1 MGIGV
6 AIPALD
12 PAPWTMFVY
21 AGLSGAAMGMYN
33 SVDQA
38 LNVTVLPNPNS
49 AAKDLGIVNLA
60 NSLGQV
66 FGPIVASMIIG
77 FSGYRLMFPMAG
89 VMCLVGATLILMIRK
104 VH

>member
-1 MGIGV
+1 
-6 AIPALD
+6 
-12 PAPWTMFVY
+12 
-21 AGLSGAAMGMYN
+21 MYN

-66 FGPIVASMIIG
+66 FGPIMASLVIG
-77 FSGYRLMFPMAG
+77 FSGYRMIFPMAG
-89 VMCLVGATLILMIRK
+89 IMCLVGAGLILMIKK

>member
-1 MGIGV
+1 
-6 AIPALD
+6 
-12 PAPWTMFVY
+12 
-21 AGLSGAAMGMYN
+21 MGMYN

-89 VMCLVGATLILMIRK
+89 VMCLVGAALILMIRK

>member
-1 MGIGV
+1 
-6 AIPALD
+6 
-12 PAPWTMFVY
+12 PWTLFVY

-38 LNVTVLPNPNS
+38 LNVSVLPNPNN

-66 FGPIVASMIIG
+66 FGPIVASIIIG
-77 FSGYRLMFPMAG
+77 TLGYRLMFPAAG
-89 VMCLVGATLILMIRK
+89 IMCLVGAILILMIRK
-104 VH
+104 VR